1 MFVASYAN
9 TMRNARPKFVE
20 PEIVRSIEQIR
31 AEKRAEALQAERERS
46 AAMARELERR
56 RKADAEKRLSLAAVA
71 MYRTIDV
78 RDSKTPVRALIERVA
93 AFHGVSFEDILGPR
107 RDRKTVAARFDAIA
121 AVHKA
126 RPDLSLPQMGR
137 HFHRDHT
144 SILHALSRRA
154 GQ

>member
-1 MFVASYAN
+1 
-9 TMRNARPKFVE
+9 MRNARPKFVE

-46 AAMARELERR
+46 AAMAMELDRR
-56 RKADAEKRLSLAAVA
+56 REEEAKKRLSLAAVA
-71 MYRTIDV
+71 MYRAIDV
-78 RDSKTPVRALIERVA
+78 RDSKTPVRPLIERVG
-93 AFHGVSFEDILGPR
+93 AFHGVSFDEIIGPR

-126 RPDLSLPQMGR
+126 RPDLSTPQLGR
-137 HFHRDHT
+137 IFNRDHT

-154 GQ
+154 VQ